1 LKNLP
6 YYAHGLIFG
15 FIAPITVYV
24 TYQDASIFAP
34 PDSVW
39 RLVVVCACLSLVFGA
54 VCYSLLRE
62 HRYAGLLA
70 SFIVLDLLYIW
81 RIYAVILVA
90 ILFAWGLLSY
100 TSKKMTLFN
109 VHLSMI
115 AISMSIAGYFGLNYW
130 QMSRVMDWDETRSML
145 TPVPIQTSSAVQG
158 NKPDIYYIILDGYGG
173 AEMLKTLHGYDN
185 SEFISELE
193 ARGFIVP
200 SKSRANYPRTF
211 LSLSSS
217 LNMQYLDSV
226 TETMGDSYLWWPLQG
241 TFTHNQTRAFLES
254 QGYQTVSMATY
265 WDFTTMT
272 DTDTYIPAYPVMLN
286 KFEEL
291 FIGQTNLSRVN
302 SLGDF
307 GVALPTYRTLRRVV
321 LHEFEQLQK
330 IPTFA
335 SPKFVFVHIV
345 SPHTPF
351 VFDAQGNSITPDY
364 AFTFSED
371 FLTPSKYRKG
381 YLEQLEYI
389 NHKVLE
395 SVDAILESS
404 STPPIIVIQG
414 DHGPGVFIDYRSADN
429 SCLYER
435 FSILNAYYL
444 PGVARSTV
452 PEDITPVNTF
462 RVIFNEY
469 FSTDLELL
477 PNRQYFSPSSA
488 MYQFE
493 DVTDHIEDRCEISE
507 NDLP

>member
-1 LKNLP
+1 
-6 YYAHGLIFG
+6 
-15 FIAPITVYV
+15 
-24 TYQDASIFAP
+24 
-34 PDSVW
+34 
-39 RLVVVCACLSLVFGA
+39 
-54 VCYSLLRE
+54 
-62 HRYAGLLA
+62 
-70 SFIVLDLLYIW
+70 
-81 RIYAVILVA
+81 
-90 ILFAWGLLSY
+90 
-100 TSKKMTLFN
+100 
-109 VHLSMI
+109 
-115 AISMSIAGYFGLNYW
+115 
-130 QMSRVMDWDETRSML
+130 
-145 TPVPIQTSSAVQG
+145 
-158 NKPDIYYIILDGYGG
+158 
-173 AEMLKTLHGYDN
+173 
-185 SEFISELE
+185 
-193 ARGFIVP
+193 
-200 SKSRANYPRTF
+200 
-211 LSLSSS
+211 
-217 LNMQYLDSV
+217 
-226 TETMGDSYLWWPLQG
+226 MGDSYLWWPLQG
-241 TFTHNQTRAFLES
+241 TFTHNQTRAFLEG
-254 QGYQTVSMATY
+254 QGYQTVSMATN
-265 WDFTTMT
+265 WDFTTLT

-307 GVALPTYRTLRRVV
+307 GIALPTYRTLRRVV

-330 IPTFA
+330 IPTLP

-345 SPHTPF
+345 SPHAPF

-371 FLTPSKYRKG
+371 FLASASKYRKG

-488 MYQFE
+488 IYQFE